1 MNKFKKLLTVAALS
15 SASLLAN
22 ANPIQIDAY
31 TDYDM
36 DGNTLTAFFDVFTF
50 NIIEPTSAYIDVE
63 GDGIEQGNLVFDS
76 AFNVSVGSLNPLTT
90 DNEALNIDLPGL
102 GIQGYQLV
110 ANYELAGFAGFLDTD
125 NSGFHDSGEQ
135 LTAGFFGGYFNLS
148 LVDIATSASMNVLNL
163 DITGSQFQT
172 GGSGLSFDLF
182 ADVASVADNF
192 INFNT
197 SYFGSTDLHDIIT
210 NPNNGSTKAVATTE
224 IANAGVAPTADAG
237 YVVTTFQN
245 SVLASLGVTLD
256 SNSVIHTR
264 QTELTSTNLRVD
276 VTEPSTVAI
285 LGLALVGFGLS
296 SRKKKQA

>member
-1 MNKFKKLLTVAALS
+1 MNKLKKLIAATALS
-15 SASLLAN
+15 SASLFAN
-22 ANPIQIDAY
+22 ANPIQIDV
-31 TDYDM
+31 TNDYDG
-36 DGNTLTAFFDVFTF
+36 DGNSLTAFFDVFTF
-50 NIIEPTSAYIDVE
+50 NIINPTSAYIDLQ
-63 GDGIEQGNLVFDS
+63 GDGIEQGDLVFDS
-76 AFNVSVGSLNPLTT
+76 AFNAKVGSLNPLTT

-102 GIQGYQLV
+102 GIQGYELV
-110 ANYELAGFAGFLDTD
+110 ANYELAGIAGFTDT
-125 NSGFHDSGEQ
+125 NNNGFHDTGEQ
-135 LTAGFFGGYFNLS
+135 LAAGFFGGYFNLS
-148 LVDIATSASMNVLNL
+148 LVDIATNLATNVLSL

-172 GGSGLSFDLF
+172 GGTGLSFDLY
-182 ADVASVADNF
+182 ADVISVADNF

-210 NPNNGSTKAVATTE
+210 NPNNGSTQAVATTE

-237 YVVTTFQN
+237 YVVTAFQS
-245 SVLASLGVTLD
+245 SVLAAAGVALD

>member
-1 MNKFKKLLTVAALS
+1 MNKLKKLIAATALS
-15 SASLLAN
+15 SASLFAN
-22 ANPIQIDAY
+22 ANPIQIDV
-31 TDYDM
+31 TNDYDG
-36 DGNTLTAFFDVFTF
+36 DSNSLTAFFDVFTF
-50 NIIEPTSAYIDVE
+50 NIINPTSAYIDLE
-63 GDGIEQGNLVFDS
+63 GDGIEQGDLVFDS
-76 AFNVSVGSLNPLTT
+76 AYNVKVGSLNPLTT
-90 DNEALNIDLPGL
+90 DNEALNVNLPGF
-102 GIQGYQLV
+102 GIQGYELV
-110 ANYELAGFAGFLDTD
+110 ANYELAGIAGFVDTN
-125 NSGFHDSGEQ
+125 NSGFHDTGEQ
-135 LTAGFFGGYFNLS
+135 LAAGFFGGYFNLS
-148 LVDIATSASMNVLNL
+148 LVDIATNLTANVLSL

-172 GGSGLSFDLF
+172 GGAGLSFDLY
-182 ADVASVADNF
+182 ADVISVADNF

-210 NPNNGSTKAVATTE
+210 NPNNGNTQAVATTE

-237 YVVTTFQN
+237 YVLTAFQN
-245 SVLASLGVTLD
+245 TVLGSFGVSLD